1 MIRLGTKRLEV
12 EIDQAKGAEIVRLG
26 RPGGMKGLAWIDSE
40 WPLRTGA
47 GGVYYSADLDWLS
60 GHRGGWQEMFPNAG
74 AGCTI
79 DGVFH
84 PVHGDPPQVNRGGSN
99 PP

>member
-1 MIRLGTKRLEV
+1 
-12 EIDQAKGAEIVRLG
+12 
-26 RPGGMKGLAWIDSE
+26 MKGLAWIDSE